1 MEPLQLAGACRILVP
16 LISGVARAQG
26 MKQYSREVQSQAMFT
41 LYNLCKVNKERQEQA
56 ARAGL
61 VPHAQVIASTDGP
74 LRQLA
79 VPLLCDLAHAGRYAR
94 AELWRHGAV
103 KTFIQL
109 LEHGY
114 WHSIALNAL
123 ATWLTSETN
132 PYYLEEELAKPEC
145 VDAVVECVDQSET
158 ATMASLLAPLLNM
171 LQVST

>member
-61 VPHAQVIASTDGP
+61 VPHAQVLASTDGP

-79 VPLLCDLAHAGRYAR
+79 VPLLCDLAHAGRDAR